1 MEGADVSTELRH
13 SFFIAKTFF
22 SVVHS
27 PLRSYV
33 TGQPTKHQKEASTT
47 TTTTTTTICCLCC
60 QWHNNECLNN
70 NGGRISRGRDNNIL
84 FLFFLFKSQE
94 GGTLNSANE
103 L

>member
-33 TGQPTKHQKEASTT
+33 TGQPTKHHDREGG
-47 TTTTTTTICCLCC
+47 I
-60 QWHNNECLNN
+60 NDNDDNN
-70 NGGRISRGRDNNIL
+70 NNMLPLLSMA
-84 FLFFLFKSQE
+84 QQ
-94 GGTLNSANE
+94 
-103 L
+103 

>member
-33 TGQPTKHQKEASTT
+33 TGQPTKHHDREGG
-47 TTTTTTTICCLCC
+47 I
-60 QWHNNECLNN
+60 NDNDNDDNN
-70 NGGRISRGRDNNIL
+70 NNNML
-84 FLFFLFKSQE
+84 PLLSMAQQ
-94 GGTLNSANE
+94 
-103 L
+103 